1 MPSTFAG
8 KLTPKDESKIL
19 LFTGQDNE
27 SIMQYRK
34 RSYGGRSSSPSSL
47 PGTTVYAAFSDDR
60 SHSLAGLALSI

>member
-1 MPSTFAG
+1 
-8 KLTPKDESKIL
+8 
-19 LFTGQDNE
+19 
-27 SIMQYRK
+27 MQYRK